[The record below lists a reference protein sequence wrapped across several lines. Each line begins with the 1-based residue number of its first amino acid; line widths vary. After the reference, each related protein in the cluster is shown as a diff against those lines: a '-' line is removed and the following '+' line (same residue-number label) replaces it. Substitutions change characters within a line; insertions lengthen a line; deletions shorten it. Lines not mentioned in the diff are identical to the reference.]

1 MKDGER
7 RREGEEMSPSGTQT
21 TAGSRPGHV
30 TGATRDIV
38 RRHNKPSPVFPR
50 VLSLSLER
58 EEEEEREGGE
68 KRREEK
74 REIYDRIRS
83 DRTDSPSIW
92 GYV

>member
-50 VLSLSLER
+50 VLSLSLSKEKKKKKEK
-58 EEEEEREGGE
+58 EE
-68 KRREEK
+68 RREEK